1 MGKVIT
7 FKPREKTDPEAIRL
21 MKIADAI
28 DAVILEHLGAGSV
41 DARDMA
47 ALLSHRL
54 GTLISHIE
62 DKQVTWDFCQKVLR
76 EQAKVDKIS

>member
-7 FKPREKTDPEAIRL
+7 FKPREKTDPEAIKL

-28 DAVILEHLGAGSV
+28 DSVVLSNLEGDTI

-47 ALLSHRL
+47 ALLAHRL

-62 DKQVTWDFCQKVLR
+62 DKEVIWDFCQKVLKA
-76 EQAKVDKIS
+76 QAKIDKIS

>member
-7 FKPREKTDPEAIRL
+7 FKPRPKTDPEAIKMVR
-21 MKIADAI
+21 IADAI
-28 DAVILEHLGAGSV
+28 DAVVLQNLHDNTI

-47 ALLSHRL
+47 ALLAHRL

-62 DKQVTWDFCQKVLR
+62 DKEMIWDFCQKVLR
-76 EQAKVDKIS
+76 EQAAIDKIS

>member
-7 FKPREKTDPEAIRL
+7 FKPRPKTDPEAIK
-21 MKIADAI
+21 MVQIANAI
-28 DAVILEHLGAGSV
+28 DAVVLTNLEDDKV

-47 ALLSHRL
+47 ALLAHRL

-62 DKQVTWDFCQKVLR
+62 DKEMIWDFCQKVLKA
-76 EQAKVDKIS
+76 QAKMDKIS